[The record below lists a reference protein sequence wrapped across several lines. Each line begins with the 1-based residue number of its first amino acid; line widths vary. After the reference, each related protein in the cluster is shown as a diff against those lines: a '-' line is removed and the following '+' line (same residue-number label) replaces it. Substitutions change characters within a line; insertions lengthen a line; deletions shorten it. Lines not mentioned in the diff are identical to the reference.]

1 MKLPET
7 VGAIWAQSLN
17 GVIGYNNRLPEEF
30 LSDLPYF
37 LKVTKGST
45 VVMGRKT
52 WESLPIKPLPN
63 RVNVVLTSNKDYF
76 AWPNVKVIQSLE
88 ELQITTDKL
97 YFIGGEQLYK
107 QFLPLCNELHV
118 TVNGVKIEGDTFAPD
133 YKRITSEPGWSI
145 VSAWSEV
152 NEKENK
158 SLYSL
163 FFRKK
168 GNCHV
173 RSIEGNEESFR
184 K

>member
-52 WESLPIKPLPN
+52 WESLPVKPLPN

-88 ELQITTDKL
+88 ELQVTTDKL

-107 QFLPLCNELHV
+107 HFLPLCNELHV

-173 RSIEGNEESFR
+173 RSIESNEESFR

>member
-1 MKLPET
+1 MLRVSIFYEENKMKLPET

-17 GVIGYNNRLPEEF
+17 GVIGYNNQLPKEF
-30 LSDLPYF
+30 LSDLHYF
-37 LKVTKGST
+37 SKVTKGST

-63 RVNVVLTSNKDYF
+63 RVNVVMSSDKNYF
-76 AWPNVKVIQSLE
+76 AGPDVKVIQSLE
-88 ELQITTDKL
+88 ELQVNTDKL

-107 QFLPLCNELHV
+107 QFLPLCNEIHV
-118 TVNGVKIEGDTFAPD
+118 TVNRVKIEGDTFAPD

-145 VSAWSEV
+145 VSTWSEV

-173 RSIEGNEESFR
+173 
-184 K
+184 